1 MEVTQVLHCQN
12 ILGEGPLWHPTE
24 SALYWVD
31 ITGKKIHR
39 YFPAS
44 SQTEVFEVPRMV
56 SALGLRQSG
65 GFICAAEDGF
75 HFWTPDGNRFEQI
88 QDPEKGKQGARF
100 NDGKVDRAGR
110 FWAGSMTPQGTSS
123 ALYRLNADLSVHRM
137 VSDITISNGIGWSP
151 DNQTMYY
158 VDSNRLVIYAFDF
171 DLRTG
176 GISRQRDFIKFEAD
190 FGVPDGLTVDS
201 EGIIWCAVYDGWKVV
216 CIDPQGNI
224 IEEIRMP
231 VARPSSIA
239 FGGQHLDELYITS
252 IAEGLSSEEKAQQP
266 MAGDLF
272 MVKPGVRG
280 LPEPAFAG

>member
-1 MEVTQVLHCQN
+1 MEVTQVIHCQN
-12 ILGEGPLWHPTE
+12 ILGEGPLWHPGE
-24 SALYWVD
+24 GALYWVD
-31 ITGKKIHR
+31 ITGKKIQH
-39 YFPAS
+39 YSPS
-44 SQTEVFEVPRMV
+44 SEKSEIFEVPRMV
-56 SALGLRQSG
+56 SALGLRQAG
-65 GFICAAEDGF
+65 GFVCAAEDGF
-75 HFWTPDGNRFEQI
+75 HFWTPEGNRFEPI
-88 QDPEKGKQGARF
+88 HDPEKGKQGARF

-110 FWAGSMTPQGTSS
+110 FWAGSMTPQGASS
-123 ALYRLNADLSVHRM
+123 ALYRLDRDLSVHRM

-171 DLRTG
+171 DSNTG
-176 GISRQRDFIKFEAD
+176 EISQQRDFVKFGVN

-201 EGIIWCAVYDGWKVV
+201 EGFIWCAVYDGWMVV
-216 CIDPQGNI
+216 RLDPQGKI
-224 IEEIRMP
+224 VEEVRMP
-231 VARPSSIA
+231 VARPSSVA

-252 IAEGLSSEEKAQQP
+252 IAEGLNLEEKEQQP